1 MKRTAAWALGVVICG
16 ALGCSQGSIEN
27 GPELGRSSARLSV
40 CDEEVPEDRY
50 IDGFPAYAQCDGSEN
65 EAIYSNNGIDTATS
79 SQGDDW
85 VRTQFSGGY
94 QCTELANRYLYFKW
108 AIDWQPRG
116 NAGFWCDEEPPEDS
130 GLVLTQVPVHG
141 DVLVLAPGSCGA
153 DGTTG
158 HVALVDEYDA
168 ESERISAVQQNSA
181 SRGRFELSC
190 AKCFVH
196 VVANDGA
203 APAPTLSGGSDDE
216 PAPSDSGPDDDNG
229 SGDPP
234 PEMDEGE
241 QGTGGAPDAEEP
253 RPGGRPIAPL
263 PTTSAGEEPD
273 PAPSASEDGA
283 EPGSTPGSGAP
294 VPPVNEPAPTATSTT
309 PPGFVPPKQPVPVAS
324 TPETPSSPDP
334 SSQTPGPEASAAPA
348 GSSAASDDSD
358 DDESGCAV
366 AQVGLASTPATS
378 TRPAL
383 SAVVSWFAL
392 ALLRR
397 RSRSR
402 GRGDDRDRTA

>member
-16 ALGCSQGSIEN
+16 ALGCSQGAIEN

-108 AIDWQPRG
+108 GIDWQPRG

-168 ESERISAVQQNSA
+168 DNESISAVQQNSA

-203 APAPTLSGGSDDE
+203 APAPTLSGGSEDD
-216 PAPSDSGPDDDNG
+216 PAPSDSASGEDEGPG
-229 SGDPP
+229 EPPSGT
-234 PEMDEGE
+234 DEGE
-241 QGTGGAPDAEEP
+241 QGAAGAPAAEDP

-263 PTTSAGEEPD
+263 PTMSAGEEPE
-273 PAPSASEDGA
+273 PAPGASDDG
-283 EPGSTPGSGAP
+283 SDPGSGAP
-294 VPPVNEPAPTATSTT
+294 VPPADEPAPTATSST
-309 PPGFVPPKQPVPVAS
+309 PAGFVPPKPPGPVAS
-324 TPETPSSPDP
+324 TPETPTTAPSPTP
-334 SSQTPGPEASAAPA
+334 NPQTPSPA
-348 GSSAASDDSD
+348 GSNAAGAESDDED
-358 DDESGCAV
+358 SGCAV
-366 AQVGLASTPATS
+366 ARVGLASTRS
-378 TRPAL
+378 TL
-383 SAVVSWFAL
+383 SAVLSLFAL
-392 ALLRR
+392 AVLRR
-397 RSRSR
+397 RSRAR
-402 GRGDDRDRTA
+402 GRGDARDRTA